1 MSLRLFNMKDNKFK
15 SIGKVNL
22 PENEINC
29 FGLIFNSQ
37 GIVLTTLQDRLFV
50 FDVQNWEVL
59 NILFTEIETSL
70 FNLPKNQFY
79 KSIDTKNINPNKTL
93 VLFTFSDGTVALLSF
108 EKDNGKITANLIDKF
123 NMFEYHI
130 SKSDDTNIS
139 DLYKSLIKIRV
150 NRYK

>member
-1 MSLRLFNMKDNKFK
+1 MRDNKLK
-15 SIGKVNL
+15 SLGKVIL
-22 PENEINC
+22 PENEING

-37 GIVLTTLQDRLFV
+37 GMILTTLQDKLFV

-59 NILFTEIETSL
+59 NILFTEIDTSS

-79 KSIDTKNINPNKTL
+79 KSIDTKNINSNKTL
-93 VLFTFSDGTVALLSF
+93 ALFSFSDGTVCLISF
-108 EKDNGKITANLIDKF
+108 EKDNGRITANLVDKF

-139 DLYKSLIKIRV
+139 ELYKNLIKTRV
-150 NRYK
+150 YFKN